1 MTSAGELK
9 KSADAG
15 STRKP
20 GLSCAECRRSKLKC
34 DRTFPCQACI
44 RRGCASI
51 CPDGALNA
59 TKGNK
64 VLAAHAQ
71 KLAEQVK
78 TLSARV
84 RELEAALAETSNG
97 NPSRHL
103 MNDPRSNSTTE
114 IDALYEKGF
123 QVVTE
128 SMGSLSIGSGGQAN
142 YHGESAATE
151 YLKELIPD
159 LEGELADATDH
170 PERLTLPYEL
180 LELMNAFPFGIKT
193 SAHTKTLFAPFLPS
207 RSRAE
212 YIAGLYYKYA
222 AWMYDPITRSEL
234 ESDILDH
241 IYLNTDYNINV
252 EGIHSHRLSAF
263 FMILGA
269 GIMYDPSP
277 DSQSVAKR
285 YYALAKAA
293 LSFDPITKDVSCATI
308 QSLLVMF
315 RYHYNMDRRSNEVR
329 WLIIGVCSRVAL
341 KIGLHRDSSG
351 WGLDPEEQQR
361 RRRLFWEL
369 YMNDTWTSIVNG
381 RPPSMMIQ
389 HTDCQ
394 FPEDLEPLV
403 RPTGET
409 EMGWHAWKSRYA
421 ASCLSISVQHIF
433 ITKKLPYTALLDL
446 DKKIRMFPVPT
457 HLQAP
462 LSAADTRR
470 SWSTDSGRAMQQ
482 YCVLCERE
490 SNLLYL
496 HRSFFAQA
504 LKEDPANP
512 LGHRYASSLVATHR
526 SACRLIS
533 SLKCLYPNH
542 SEMAQT
548 SWFFWSGVFSSCI
561 VLGALVVESPGC
573 SLSASAFAEF
583 EGALPFFVEGSKIC
597 RPPNTSDILETL
609 FQRAQDSYSAFLR
622 GNGQTTE
629 RFPSNTMVS
638 ENPDVFEVLGG
649 RPSVITRSTSNSPKS
664 SASSHTAPL
673 PMQTDCVG
681 SPYSAERDMM
691 DYYDNLALGGAP
703 QEQQPG
709 PSAHY
714 PHPRSTSANHSGQGH
729 GQVEAYSQT
738 HTPYPMQYHAQN
750 QQGPNGA
757 NVGVHVYEAQIAPE
771 QYYAQHP
778 GMQRN
783 HEGYSMHSHHEQRQQ
798 QPPGSSPYRPHA
810 PYAQQQQQTLEGP
823 APLPQTQHDIWRNFA
838 REFVGIETL

>member
-9 KSADAG
+9 KSADTG

-84 RELEAALAETSNG
+84 RELEAILAEGSNA

-123 QVVTE
+123 QVVSE
-128 SMGSLSIGSGGQAN
+128 SMGSLSIGSEGQAN

-151 YLKELIPD
+151 YLKELLPA
-159 LEGELADATDH
+159 LEEEPADATDH
-170 PERLTLPYEL
+170 PERLTLPYEI

-193 SAHTKTLFAPFLPS
+193 PAQTKTLFGPFLPS

-241 IYLNTDYNINV
+241 IYLDGGYIDVENIP
-252 EGIHSHRLSAF
+252 SHRLSAF
-263 FMILGA
+263 FMVLGA

-315 RYHYNMDRRSNEVR
+315 RYHYNLDRRSNEVR

-351 WGLDPEEQQR
+351 WGLEPEEQQR

-369 YMNDTWTSIVNG
+369 YMNETWTSIVNG

-446 DKKIRMFPVPT
+446 DKKIAMFPVPT

-462 LSAADTRR
+462 LSTADTRR
-470 SWSTDSGRAMQQ
+470 SWSTDPGRAMQQ

-504 LKEDPANP
+504 LKEDPSNP
-512 LGHRYASSLVATHR
+512 LEHRFAPSLVATHR

-583 EGALPFFVEGSKIC
+583 EGALPFFVEGSKHC
-597 RPPNTSDILETL
+597 RPPNTTDILETL
-609 FQRAQDSYSAFLR
+609 FHRAQDSYSAFLR

-629 RFPSNTMVS
+629 RFPSNTTVS

-649 RPSVITRSTSNSPKS
+649 RPSVITRSSSNSPKS
-664 SASSHTAPL
+664 SASSQPAPL

-703 QEQQPG
+703 QEQG
-709 PSAHY
+709 PSAHSY
-714 PHPRSTSANHSGQGH
+714 PHPRSTSANHGGQGH
-729 GQVEAYSQT
+729 GQVEAYSQS
-738 HTPYPMQYHAQN
+738 HTPYPMQYHTQN
-750 QQGPNGA
+750 QQRSNGA
-757 NVGVHVYEAQIAPE
+757 SVGVHVYEAQIAPE

-778 GMQRN
+778 GMQRT
-783 HEGYSMHSHHEQRQQ
+783 HEGYPMHSHHEQRQQ
-798 QPPGSSPYRPHA
+798 QPPGSSTYRPHA
-810 PYAQQQQQTLEGP
+810 PYAQQQQQTLEGT